1 MKGKMMKHSI
11 ALGLLCLL
19 ALAPGC
25 TTPGVN
31 RSPELE
37 GSEATLSEDHEV
49 LAYLAIGGVT

>member
-1 MKGKMMKHSI
+1 MKHSI

-31 RSPELE
+31 RSPELD

>member
-1 MKGKMMKHSI
+1 MKRSI

-31 RSPELE
+31 RVPELE
-37 GSEATLSEDHEV
+37 GSEATLSEDHDV